1 MSKTKTS
8 YALTEEAI
16 ELAKLLAKK
25 LGIPQSNVLEIAI
38 RKLAEQEKVSLN
50 DKASPEKPN

>member
-1 MSKTKTS
+1 MKTKTS

-16 ELAKLLAKK
+16 ELTKLLSKK

-38 RKLAEQEKVSLN
+38 RKLAEQEKVSLH
-50 DKASPEKPN
+50 DKASQEKPN